1 MSGFNGLL
9 VGAEL
14 LFVPAA
20 IAAFVAL
27 TADVVRRIV
36 AAQLAGLLV
45 AIQLVLLSVVFANPS
60 FCELGEAMA
69 LLSIGG
75 GLLFAHFLD
84 RWL

>member
-9 VGAEL
+9 AGTEL

-20 IAAFVAL
+20 LAAFVAL

-45 AIQLVLLSVVFANPS
+45 AVQLVLLSVVFGNPS
-60 FCELGEAMA
+60 FCELGQAMA